1 MNVLLVD
8 DSRLARTEL
17 RHLLQSFPDVT
28 VVGEARH
35 ADEARA
41 QIQALR
47 PDLLLLDVQMP
58 GQTGF
63 ELLASLEAA
72 PHVIFTTAYDEYA
85 LQAFA
90 VNALDYLLKPVQEAR
105 LAAALAKARMRL
117 LAPVPEAAV
126 AAGGGEDP
134 AFAPPQAPLTAQD
147 QVFVKDGER
156 CWFVKLAD
164 IKLFEINGSYTR
176 IHFENHRP
184 LIPRTLQQLE
194 ARLDPKVFFRVNRQ
208 QIINLKWI
216 AGIEPWFSNTLKLTL
231 RDGPEVEVSRQ
242 QSVRF
247 RELLSL

>member
-17 RHLLQSFPDVT
+17 RHLLQAFPDVT

-63 ELLASLEAA
+63 ELLASLEVA
-72 PHVIFTTAYDEYA
+72 PCVIFTTAYDEYA

-105 LAAALAKARMRL
+105 LTAALAKARTQL
-117 LAPVPEAAV
+117 LAPAETSVAEEA
-126 AAGGGEDP
+126 
-134 AFAPPQAPLTAQD
+134 PQAPLTVQD

-176 IHFENHRP
+176 IHFESHRP

-194 ARLDPKVFFRVNRQ
+194 ARLDSKVFFRVNRQ

-216 AGIEPWFSNTLKLTL
+216 ASIEPWFSNTLRLTL

-242 QSVRF
+242 QSARF

>member
-17 RHLLQSFPDVT
+17 RHLLQAFPDVT

-41 QIQALR
+41 QIQTLR

-63 ELLASLEAA
+63 ELLASLDVA
-72 PHVIFTTAYDEYA
+72 PHVVFTTAYDEYA

-90 VNALDYLLKPVQEAR
+90 VNALDYLLKPVQESR
-105 LAAALAKARMRL
+105 LAAALGKVRARL
-117 LAPVPEAAV
+117 TVPAPAETVPASPAEEA
-126 AAGGGEDP
+126 P
-134 AFAPPQAPLTAQD
+134 LAPLTVQD

-176 IHFENHRP
+176 IHFENHQP

-194 ARLDPKVFFRVNRQ
+194 ARLDPRVFFRVNRQ

-231 RDGPEVEVSRQ
+231 RGGPEVEVSRQ

>member
-1 MNVLLVD
+1 MNILLVD

-17 RHLLQSFPDVT
+17 RHLLQAFPDVR

-35 ADEARA
+35 ADEART
-41 QIQALR
+41 QIAALR
-47 PDLLLLDVQMP
+47 PEVLLLDVQMP

-105 LAAALAKARMRL
+105 LATALAKARARL
-117 LAPVPEAAV
+117 TAPL
-126 AAGGGEDP
+126 P
-134 AFAPPQAPLTAQD
+134 APASGPADDAPPLTAQD

-164 IKLFEINGSYTR
+164 VKLFEINGSYTR

-194 ARLDPKVFFRVNRQ
+194 ARLDPRVFFRVNRQ

>member
-85 LQAFA
+85 LQAFG
-90 VNALDYLLKPVQEAR
+90 VNALDYLLKPVEETR
-105 LAAALAKARMRL
+105 LAAALAKARTRL
-117 LAPVPEAAV
+117 SPAAPIAV
-126 AAGGGEDP
+126 APTGP
-134 AFAPPQAPLTAQD
+134 AEEASLAPLTAQD

-194 ARLDPKVFFRVNRQ
+194 ARLDPKVFFRANRQ
-208 QIINLKWI
+208 QIINLQWI
-216 AGIEPWFSNTLKLTL
+216 AGIEPWFSNTLKLQL
-231 RDGPEVEVSRQ
+231 REGPEVEVSRQ

>member
-17 RHLLQSFPDVT
+17 RHLLQAFPDVM
-28 VVGEARH
+28 VAGEARN

-85 LQAFA
+85 LQAFV
-90 VNALDYLLKPVQEAR
+90 VNALDYLLKPVEETR
-105 LAAALAKARMRL
+105 LAAALAKAHTRIGVPVPAE
-117 LAPVPEAAV
+117 APVTGTPEEV
-126 AAGGGEDP
+126 P
-134 AFAPPQAPLTAQD
+134 LAPLTAQD

-156 CWFVKLAD
+156 CWFVRLAD

-176 IHFENHRP
+176 IHFEGHRP

-194 ARLDPKVFFRVNRQ
+194 ARLDPKAFFRTNRQ

-216 AGIEPWFSNTLKLTL
+216 ASIEPWFSNTLKLRL

-242 QSVRF
+242 QSARF